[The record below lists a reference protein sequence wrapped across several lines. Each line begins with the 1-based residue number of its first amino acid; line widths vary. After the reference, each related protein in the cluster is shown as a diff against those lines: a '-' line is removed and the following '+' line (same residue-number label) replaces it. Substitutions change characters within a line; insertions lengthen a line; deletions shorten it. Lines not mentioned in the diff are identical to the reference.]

1 MTYTIKQGDVLKQ
14 LRTIPEKSVQC
25 CVTSPPYW
33 GLRDYGVEG
42 QIGQEES
49 PVAYVEKIVEVFKE
63 VSRVLRDDGTLWLN
77 LGDSYDNKDLRLIP
91 HRLVI
96 ALQDS
101 GWLVRSEIVWA
112 KKSAMPEPVKD
123 RPTSSWEPVFLLTK
137 SQKYYYDAD
146 AVRVKHKDD
155 WHDRASTW
163 RDGRAKG
170 QKEPMHHSHAEAKPF
185 QNPPNPLGA
194 NLRNVWHIG
203 PEPFKDAHFATFP
216 TEIPRKA
223 ILAGTKE
230 GDVVLDPFCG
240 SGTTLMV
247 AEHLE
252 RDSIGI
258 ELNPEYAEIAEKRVQ
273 SGLPL
278 TRKKKWEG
286 EFKLEQTS

>member
-33 GLRDYGVEG
+33 GLRDYGVDG
-42 QIGQEES
+42 QIGLEES
-49 PVAYVEKIVEVFKE
+49 PAVYVEKMVNVFREVK
-63 VSRVLRDDGTLWLN
+63 RVLRDDGTFWLN
-77 LGDSYDNKDLRLIP
+77 VGDSYKNKALSLIPSRLI
-91 HRLVI
+91 I
-96 ALQDS
+96 ALQDD

-112 KKSAMPEPVKD
+112 KKAPMPEAVKD
-123 RPTSSWEPVFLLTK
+123 RPTSSWEPLFLLTK
-137 SQKYYYDAD
+137 SGKYYYDAD
-146 AVRVKHKDD
+146 AVRTEGKEY
-155 WHDRASTW
+155 R
-163 RDGRAKG
+163 GRAG
-170 QKEPMHHSHAEAKPF
+170 TFDRSGNGVADHIIPNQSAAEHRPREDRVKA
-185 QNPPNPLGA
+185 GA